1 MRYFLIGLC
10 CCWIGLAQAQMDSVV
25 LTFEQYLGQ
34 VYTNHPLAKRANLQ
48 RQEAAAYLLKAKGG
62 FDPKLGTS
70 WDYKEF
76 KEQTY
81 YNIFNAY
88 LKVPIWSDI
97 ELEGGYDY
105 ANGYYLSSEKTLPTV
120 GQAYLGIKV
129 PLLQGLLT
137 SERRIMLQ
145 QARLLEG
152 ANEAEIQIALNDL
165 LYQAGKEYW
174 DWTKAYN
181 ELLVIQQSLEAA
193 QQQLDATRTS
203 FFQGDKPAIDT
214 LKDFIQIQERKVMLA
229 NGLVAFQNHRRA
241 VSAFLWD
248 AAENPLLLENS
259 VYPVVLK
266 QLTTTPFEEVL
277 LENSLELLQDHPN
290 LVAYDY
296 KLQDLALK
304 RRLNVNKILP
314 KLNVKY
320 NFLSVESVD
329 FFGTEGVA
337 PIENYKLGLEFSMP
351 LFLRKERAELALT
364 DLKLRATE
372 YQLDNKQR
380 DLRVKLENYFNEV
393 QIYAA
398 QTQVLEQMVNNYNV
412 LLNAEQIKL
421 ELGESSVFLVNVR
434 QNQFLE
440 AQKKLIKQQ
449 VEYLKARMAFFW
461 VTATLP
467 SVGN

>member
-1 MRYFLIGLC
+1 MRYVLLGLC
-10 CCWIGLAQAQMDSVV
+10 CCWMLCAQAQTDSVV
-25 LTFEQYLGQ
+25 LTFEQYLEQ
-34 VYTNHPLAKRANLQ
+34 VYANHPLAKRANLQ
-48 RQEAAAYLLKAKGG
+48 RQEAAAYLLKAKGS
-62 FDPKLGTS
+62 FDPKVGTS

-97 ELEGGYDY
+97 ELEGGYNH
-105 ANGYYLSSEKTLPTV
+105 ANGYYLNPENTLPDV
-120 GQAYLGIKV
+120 GQAYLGVKI

-137 SERRIMLQ
+137 SERRIVLQ

-152 ANEAEIQIALNDL
+152 ASEAEIQIALNDL
-165 LYQAGKEYW
+165 LYQAGKKYW

-181 ELLVIQQSLEAA
+181 ELLVIEESLQAA
-193 QQQLDATRTS
+193 EQQLNATRTS

-214 LKDFIQIQERKVMLA
+214 LKDFIQIQERKVLLA
-229 NGLVAFQNHRRA
+229 NGLVAFQNYRRA

-248 AAENPLLLENS
+248 ALDAPLLLEET
-259 VYPVVLK
+259 VYPVVLQ
-266 QLTTTPFEEVL
+266 QLVTNPFEEVL
-277 LENSLELLQDHPN
+277 LENSLELLQDHPD

-304 RRLNVNKILP
+304 RRLNTNKLLP

-380 DLRVKLENYFNEV
+380 DLKVKLENYFNEV
-393 QIYAA
+393 QIFAA
-398 QTQVLEQMVNNYNV
+398 QTTTLEQMVNNYER
-412 LLNAEQIKL
+412 LLEAERIKL
-421 ELGESSVFLVNVR
+421 DLGESSVFLVNVR
-434 QNQFLE
+434 QNQLLE
-440 AQKKLIKQQ
+440 AQRKLIKQQ

-461 VTATLP
+461 VTATL
-467 SVGN
+467 SGN